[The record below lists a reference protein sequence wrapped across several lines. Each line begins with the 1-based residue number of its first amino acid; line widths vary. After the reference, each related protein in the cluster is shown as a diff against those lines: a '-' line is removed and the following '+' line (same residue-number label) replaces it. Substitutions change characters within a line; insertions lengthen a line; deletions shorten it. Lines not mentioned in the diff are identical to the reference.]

1 MVRRTASE
9 TVEPSKPRRPDAG
22 MARAGGRSDGSGSAF
37 GEGSVSART
46 TSGRLPIVLAVL
58 AAVLVAYLAVP
69 FIVGFGSLEPSDAA
83 AAVRDAVRAGA
94 VGVSL
99 ATATVSTAA
108 AVVFGVPLAYVLARA
123 DFPGRSL
130 VGAAVYLPLVIPP
143 LAGGLL
149 LLTVFGSRGP
159 VGGWFNV
166 RGIQLADAW
175 PGIVLAQVFV
185 AAPFL
190 IVAAQ
195 VAFRAVDP
203 ALERV
208 SYALGVPPLQT
219 FFRVSLP
226 LAWPGI
232 LAGLPL
238 VWLRALGEF
247 GATVMLAY
255 HPYSLPV
262 YLFVQ
267 FGAEGLRAALPIA
280 ALLAVIGL
288 AALAAVRAAGGI
300 GGGAR
305 T

>member
-1 MVRRTASE
+1 MGALPRGG
-9 TVEPSKPRRPDAG
+9 VESRCA
-22 MARAGGRSDGSGSAF
+22 
-37 GEGSVSART
+37 
-46 TSGRLPIVLAVL
+46 RLPRAVEAEVVRSASRRLPAVLAVL
-58 AAVLVAYLAVP
+58 GAVLVVYLAVP
-69 FIVGFGSLEPSDAA
+69 FVVGLAALDPFGTVEAA
-83 AAVRDAVRAGA
+83 RGAVGAGA

-99 ATATVSTAA
+99 TTATLSTAIA
-108 AVVFGVPLAYVLARA
+108 AVFGVPLAYILARA
-123 DFPGRSL
+123 DFRGKAL
-130 VGAAVYLPLVIPP
+130 VAAAVYLPLVVPP

-149 LLTVFGSRGP
+149 LLTVFGPHGV
-159 VGGWFNV
+159 VGGWFDARNI
-166 RGIQLADAW
+166 RIADAW

-195 VAFRAVDP
+195 VAFTGVDP

-208 SYALGVPPLQT
+208 SYALGVPPLPT
-219 FFRVSLP
+219 FFRVALP

-267 FGAEGLRAALPIA
+267 FGAEGVRTALPIA
-280 ALLAVIGL
+280 AILAVLGI
-288 AALAAVRAAGGI
+288 AALAAVRAIAGP
-300 GGGAR
+300 GGAGR
-305 T
+305 RW

>member
-1 MVRRTASE
+1 
-9 TVEPSKPRRPDAG
+9 
-22 MARAGGRSDGSGSAF
+22 MARPRASDIIDPPVRAEADSRLAGRSHSGAA
-37 GEGSVSART
+37 EAARA
-46 TSGRLPIVLAVL
+46 SRRLPAILATL
-58 AAVLVAYLAVP
+58 GAVLVLYLAVP
-69 FIVGFGSLEPSDAA
+69 FLVGFASLDRADTIAA
-83 AAVRDAVRAGA
+83 ARDAINAGA
-94 VGVSL
+94 VGVSV
-99 ATATVSTAA
+99 ATATASTAIA
-108 AVVFGVPLAYVLARA
+108 MVLGVPLAYVLARG
-123 DFPGRSL
+123 DFRGKAL
-130 VGAAVYLPLVIPP
+130 VAGAVYLPLVVPP

-149 LLTVFGSRGP
+149 LLTVFGPRG
-159 VGGWFNV
+159 VLGWWFDARN
-166 RGIQLADAW
+166 IQIADAW

-195 VAFRAVDP
+195 VAFAGVDP

-208 SYALGVPPLQT
+208 SYALGVSPLRT

-238 VWLRALGEF
+238 AWLRALGEF

-267 FGAEGLRAALPIA
+267 FGAQGLRAALPIA
-280 ALLAVIGL
+280 AILAVLGI
-288 AALAAVRAAGGI
+288 AALAVVRAAGGA
-300 GGGAR
+300 AR
-305 T
+305 R

>member
-1 MVRRTASE
+1 MARPTASD
-9 TVEPSKPRRPDAG
+9 TMDALFRADAHSRLAGRPDAG
-22 MARAGGRSDGSGSAF
+22 ASEAARASR
-37 GEGSVSART
+37 
-46 TSGRLPIVLAVL
+46 RLPAILAAL
-58 AAVLVAYLAVP
+58 GAVLVLYLAVP
-69 FIVGFGSLEPSDAA
+69 FLVGFASLGRADTIAA
-83 AAVRDAVRAGA
+83 ARDAINAGA
-94 VGVSL
+94 VGVSVV
-99 ATATVSTAA
+99 TATVSTAI
-108 AVVFGVPLAYVLARA
+108 AVVLGVPLAYVLARG
-123 DFPGRSL
+123 DFRGKAL
-130 VGAAVYLPLVIPP
+130 VAAAVYLPLVVPP

-149 LLTVFGSRGP
+149 LLTVFGPRGF
-159 VGGWFNV
+159 VGGWLDARN
-166 RGIQLADAW
+166 IQIADAW

-195 VAFRAVDP
+195 VAFAGVDP

-208 SYALGVPPLQT
+208 SYALGVPPLRT

-238 VWLRALGEF
+238 AWLRALGEF

-267 FGAEGLRAALPIA
+267 FGAQGLRAALPIA
-280 ALLAVIGL
+280 AIL
-288 AALAAVRAAGGI
+288 AALGIAALAVVRAAG
-300 GGGAR
+300 R
-305 T
+305 RW

>member
-1 MVRRTASE
+1 MVMARRTVSE
-9 TVEPSKPRRPDAG
+9 MTGPVPQPDAG
-22 MARAGGRSDGSGSAF
+22 SRGVGLSGAAPAATARAAP
-37 GEGSVSART
+37 
-46 TSGRLPIVLAVL
+46 GRLPAVLAVL
-58 AAVLVAYLAVP
+58 GAVLVLYLAVP
-69 FIVGFGSLEPSDAA
+69 FIVGLASLDRADTAA
-83 AAVRDAVRAGA
+83 AARDAVRAGA

-99 ATATVSTAA
+99 VTATTSTAIA
-108 AVVFGVPLAYVLARA
+108 AIFGVPLAYVLARGEFRGKA
-123 DFPGRSL
+123 L
-130 VGAAVYLPLVIPP
+130 AAAAVYLPLVVPP

-149 LLTVFGSRGP
+149 LLTVFGPHGFL
-159 VGGWFNV
+159 GGWFDARN
-166 RGIQLADAW
+166 IQIADAW

-195 VAFRAVDP
+195 VAFAGVDP

-208 SYALGVPPLQT
+208 SYALGVSPLRT

-267 FGAEGLRAALPIA
+267 FGAQGLRTALPIA
-280 ALLAVIGL
+280 AVLAVLGV
-288 AALAAVRAAGGI
+288 AALAAVRAAA
-300 GGGAR
+300 GAGR
-305 T
+305 GWS

>member
-1 MVRRTASE
+1 MARRTASE
-9 TVEPSKPRRPDAG
+9 TMGALPRGGVESRPA
-22 MARAGGRSDGSGSAF
+22 
-37 GEGSVSART
+37 
-46 TSGRLPIVLAVL
+46 RLPRAVEAEAVRSASRRLPAVLAVL
-58 AAVLVAYLAVP
+58 GAVLVVYLAVP
-69 FIVGFGSLEPSDAA
+69 FVVGLAALDPSGTAEAA
-83 AAVRDAVRAGA
+83 RGAVGAGA

-99 ATATVSTAA
+99 TTATLSTAIA
-108 AVVFGVPLAYVLARA
+108 AVFGVPLAYILARA
-123 DFPGRSL
+123 DFRGKAL
-130 VGAAVYLPLVIPP
+130 VAAAVYLPLVVPP

-149 LLTVFGSRGP
+149 LLTVFGPHGV
-159 VGGWFNV
+159 VGGWFDA
-166 RGIQLADAW
+166 RSIRIADAW

-195 VAFRAVDP
+195 VAFTGVDP

-208 SYALGVPPLQT
+208 SYALGVPPLPT
-219 FFRVSLP
+219 FFRVALP

-267 FGAEGLRAALPIA
+267 FGAEGLRTALPIA
-280 ALLAVIGL
+280 AILAVLGIT
-288 AALAAVRAAGGI
+288 ALAAVRAIAGP
-300 GGGAR
+300 GGAGR
-305 T
+305 RW

>member
-1 MVRRTASE
+1 MAARPAAVIGSPAAA
-9 TVEPSKPRRPDAG
+9 PHIPAGPAPRAP
-22 MARAGGRSDGSGSAF
+22 
-37 GEGSVSART
+37 
-46 TSGRLPIVLAVL
+46 GRLPAVL
-58 AAVLVAYLAVP
+58 GILGAVLIVYLAVP
-69 FIVGFGSLEPSDAA
+69 FAVGLASLDRAGSEAA
-83 AAVRDAVRAGA
+83 ARDAVAAGA
-94 VGVSL
+94 VSVSL
-99 ATATVSTAA
+99 GTATVSTAIA
-108 AVVFGVPLAYVLARA
+108 AAFGVPLAYVLARGS
-123 DFPGRSL
+123 FPGHAIVS
-130 VGAAVYLPLVIPP
+130 GAVYLPLVVPP

-149 LLTVFGSRGP
+149 LLTVFGPHGLIGGP
-159 VGGWFNV
+159 LDV
-166 RGIQLADAW
+166 RGVQIADAW

-190 IVAAQ
+190 IIAAQ
-195 VAFRAVDP
+195 VAFEGVDP

-208 SYALGVPPLQT
+208 SYALGVGPLRT

-280 ALLAVIGL
+280 AILAVLGVAGL
-288 AALAAVRAAGGI
+288 AAARLAGGMRRRP
-300 GGGAR
+300 A
-305 T
+305 

>member
-1 MVRRTASE
+1 MAMARRTATE
-9 TVEPSKPRRPDAG
+9 ITGPMQQAGTGRPRSAVAPRVA
-22 MARAGGRSDGSGSAF
+22 GRSGAGPSAP
-37 GEGSVSART
+37 SR
-46 TSGRLPIVLAVL
+46 RLPATLAVL
-58 AAVLVAYLAVP
+58 GAVLVLYLAVP
-69 FIVGFGSLEPSDAA
+69 FVVGLASLDRADTAA
-83 AAVRDAVRAGA
+83 AARDAIKAGA

-99 ATATVSTAA
+99 ATATASTAIA
-108 AVVFGVPLAYVLARA
+108 AVFGVPLAYVLARGE
-123 DFPGRSL
+123 FRGRGA
-130 VGAAVYLPLVIPP
+130 VAAAVYLPLVVPP

-149 LLTVFGSRGP
+149 LLTVFGPHGFL
-159 VGGWFNV
+159 GGWFDA
-166 RGIQLADAW
+166 RGIQIADAW

-195 VAFRAVDP
+195 VAFAGVDP

-208 SYALGVPPLQT
+208 SYALGVPPLAT

-267 FGAEGLRAALPIA
+267 FGAQGLRAALPIA
-280 ALLAVIGL
+280 AVLAVLGI
-288 AALAAVRAAGGI
+288 AALVAARAAAGLG
-300 GGGAR
+300 R
-305 T
+305 TTTRP

>member
-1 MVRRTASE
+1 MAMARRTASE
-9 TVEPSKPRRPDAG
+9 TIGALPRAHPG
-22 MARAGGRSDGSGSAF
+22 ARAGGLAGASDAAHAS
-37 GEGSVSART
+37 R
-46 TSGRLPIVLAVL
+46 RLPAVL
-58 AAVLVAYLAVP
+58 AALGAILVLYLAIP
-69 FIVGFGSLEPSDAA
+69 FLAGLAALDRAGTVAA
-83 AAVRDAVRAGA
+83 AREAINAGA
-94 VGVSL
+94 VSVSVV
-99 ATATVSTAA
+99 TATVSTAIA
-108 AVVFGVPLAYVLARA
+108 AVLGVPLAYVLARSEFRGKA
-123 DFPGRSL
+123 L
-130 VGAAVYLPLVIPP
+130 VTAAVYLPLVVPP

-149 LLTVFGSRGP
+149 LLTVFGPHGFFGAWLDAR
-159 VGGWFNV
+159 N
-166 RGIQLADAW
+166 IQIADAW

-190 IVAAQ
+190 IVAAH
-195 VAFRAVDP
+195 VAFAGVDP

-208 SYALGVPPLQT
+208 SYALGVPPLRT

-267 FGAEGLRAALPIA
+267 FGAQGLRAALPIA
-280 ALLAVIGL
+280 AILAVLGI
-288 AALAAVRAAGGI
+288 AALAAARAAGGA
-300 GGGAR
+300 GER
-305 T
+305 SRRW

>member
-1 MVRRTASE
+1 MARRTVSE
-9 TVEPSKPRRPDAG
+9 ITRPMPRADAG
-22 MARAGGRSDGSGSAF
+22 LGVGGLSGAAAAAAARS
-37 GEGSVSART
+37 
-46 TSGRLPIVLAVL
+46 TSGRLPAVL
-58 AAVLVAYLAVP
+58 AALGAVLVLYLAVP
-69 FIVGFGSLEPSDAA
+69 FVVGLASLDRADTVASA
-83 AAVRDAVRAGA
+83 RDAVKTGA
-94 VGVSL
+94 VGVSVV
-99 ATATVSTAA
+99 TATVSTAIA
-108 AVVFGVPLAYVLARA
+108 AVLGVPLAYVLARA
-123 DFPGRSL
+123 DFRGKAL
-130 VGAAVYLPLVIPP
+130 VAAAVYLPLVVPP

-149 LLTVFGSRGP
+149 LLTVFGPHGFL
-159 VGGWFNV
+159 GGWFDARN
-166 RGIQLADAW
+166 IQIADAW

-195 VAFRAVDP
+195 VAFAGVDP

-208 SYALGVPPLQT
+208 SYALGVPPLAT

-267 FGAEGLRAALPIA
+267 FGAQGLRAALPIA
-280 ALLAVIGL
+280 AVLAVLGI
-288 AALAAVRAAGGI
+288 AALAAVRAAAG
-300 GGGAR
+300 R
-305 T
+305 TRW

>member
-1 MVRRTASE
+1 MGLTG
-9 TVEPSKPRRPDAG
+9 AG
-22 MARAGGRSDGSGSAF
+22 SSA
-37 GEGSVSART
+37 SARVA
-46 TSGRLPIVLAVL
+46 SRRLPAILAALGAVL
-58 AAVLVAYLAVP
+58 ALYLAVP
-69 FIVGFGSLEPSDAA
+69 FVVGLASLDRADTAA
-83 AAVRDAVRAGA
+83 AARDAVRAGA
-94 VGVSL
+94 VGVSVVT
-99 ATATVSTAA
+99 ATASTAIA
-108 AVVFGVPLAYVLARA
+108 AVLGVPLAYVLARG
-123 DFPGRSL
+123 DFPGKAV
-130 VGAAVYLPLVIPP
+130 VGAAVYLPLVVPP

-149 LLTVFGSRGP
+149 LLTVFGPHGFLGAWLDAR
-159 VGGWFNV
+159 N
-166 RGIQLADAW
+166 IQVADAW

-195 VAFRAVDP
+195 VAFAGVDP

-208 SYALGVPPLQT
+208 SYALGVPPLRT
-219 FFRVSLP
+219 FFRVALP

-267 FGAEGLRAALPIA
+267 FGAQGLRAALPIA
-280 ALLAVIGL
+280 AVLAVLGI
-288 AALAAVRAAGGI
+288 AALVAVRAAAGLGRDA
-300 GGGAR
+300 GR
-305 T
+305 P

>member
-1 MVRRTASE
+1 MARRTASQV
-9 TVEPSKPRRPDAG
+9 TGPIAAHPPAALEPPGAAPA
-22 MARAGGRSDGSGSAF
+22 
-37 GEGSVSART
+37 SVRGPAQGASR
-46 TSGRLPIVLAVL
+46 RLPAVLAVL
-58 AAVLVAYLAVP
+58 GAILVAYLAVP
-69 FIVGFGSLEPSDAA
+69 FVVGLASLDRAGTE
-83 AAVRDAVRAGA
+83 AAVRDAIGAGA
-94 VGVSL
+94 VSVSL
-99 ATATVSTAA
+99 LTATVSTAIA
-108 AVVFGVPLAYVLARA
+108 LVFGVPLAYVLARG
-123 DFPGRSL
+123 DFPGRAIL
-130 VGAAVYLPLVIPP
+130 GGAVYLPLVVPP

-149 LLTVFGSRGP
+149 LLTLFGPNAVLGAWLGLRG
-159 VGGWFNV
+159 VQ
-166 RGIQLADAW
+166 IADAW

-190 IVAAQ
+190 IIVAQ
-195 VAFRAVDP
+195 VAFAAVDP

-208 SYALGVPPLQT
+208 SYALGVPPLRT

-280 ALLAVIGL
+280 AMLAVLGV
-288 AALAAVRAAGGI
+288 AALGAAHLAGAPGV
-300 GGGAR
+300 GR
-305 T
+305 RR

>member
-1 MVRRTASE
+1 MSNPRTVLFLALGVVTAWFVAAWYWRVRA
-9 TVEPSKPRRPDAG
+9 
-22 MARAGGRSDGSGSAF
+22 ARAAGRVVDDPPAGRFHSAVGF
-37 GEGSVSART
+37 VMCFFDTLGIGNFATT
-46 TSGRLPIVLAVL
+46 TSMFKLRHSVRDEWIPGTLN
-58 AAVLVAYLAVP
+58 VAYALPTVAQAFIYIKLVP
-69 FIVGFGSLEPSDAA
+69 VDFLTLVTMI
-83 AAVRDAVRAGA
+83 GA
-94 VGVSL
+94 SVLGAWLGLRGVQ
-99 ATATVSTAA
+99 
-108 AVVFGVPLAYVLARA
+108 
-123 DFPGRSL
+123 
-130 VGAAVYLPLVIPP
+130 I
-143 LAGGLL
+143 
-149 LLTVFGSRGP
+149 
-159 VGGWFNV
+159 
-166 RGIQLADAW
+166 ADAW

-190 IVAAQ
+190 IIVAQ
-195 VAFRAVDP
+195 VAFAAVDP

-208 SYALGVPPLQT
+208 SYALGVPPLRT

-280 ALLAVIGL
+280 AMLAVLGV
-288 AALAAVRAAGGI
+288 AALGAAHLAGAPGV
-300 GGGAR
+300 GR
-305 T
+305 RR

>member
-1 MVRRTASE
+1 MARRTASE
-9 TVEPSKPRRPDAG
+9 TLSALPRGDATSPP
-22 MARAGGRSDGSGSAF
+22 ARVPRAGEAEAVRTA
-37 GEGSVSART
+37 AR
-46 TSGRLPIVLAVL
+46 RLPAILAVL
-58 AAVLVAYLAVP
+58 GAVLVVYLAVP
-69 FIVGFGSLEPSDAA
+69 FVVGLAALDPAGTAA
-83 AAVRDAVRAGA
+83 AARGAMDAGA
-94 VGVSL
+94 VGVSV
-99 ATATVSTAA
+99 ATATLSTAIA
-108 AVVFGVPLAYVLARA
+108 AVFGVPLAYVLARV
-123 DFPGRSL
+123 DFRGKA
-130 VGAAVYLPLVIPP
+130 VVAAAVYLPLVVPP

-149 LLTVFGSRGP
+149 LLTVFGPHGV
-159 VGGWFNV
+159 VGGWFDARNI
-166 RGIQLADAW
+166 RIADAW

-195 VAFRAVDP
+195 VAFAGVDP

-208 SYALGVPPLQT
+208 SYALGVPPLPT
-219 FFRVSLP
+219 FFRVALP

-280 ALLAVIGL
+280 AILAVLGI
-288 AALAAVRAAGGI
+288 AALWAVRAAAG
-300 GGGAR
+300 GGGAAR
-305 T
+305 RW

>member
-1 MVRRTASE
+1 
-9 TVEPSKPRRPDAG
+9 
-22 MARAGGRSDGSGSAF
+22 
-37 GEGSVSART
+37 
-46 TSGRLPIVLAVL
+46 
-58 AAVLVAYLAVP
+58 
-69 FIVGFGSLEPSDAA
+69 
-83 AAVRDAVRAGA
+83 
-94 VGVSL
+94 
-99 ATATVSTAA
+99 
-108 AVVFGVPLAYVLARA
+108 VPLAYVLARGS
-123 DFPGRSL
+123 FPGHAIVS
-130 VGAAVYLPLVIPP
+130 GAVYLPLVVPP

-149 LLTVFGSRGP
+149 LLTVFGPHGLIGGP
-159 VGGWFNV
+159 LDV
-166 RGIQLADAW
+166 RGVQIADAW

-190 IVAAQ
+190 IIAAQ
-195 VAFRAVDP
+195 VAFEGVDP

-208 SYALGVPPLQT
+208 SYALGVGPLRT

-280 ALLAVIGL
+280 AILAVLGVAGL
-288 AALAAVRAAGGI
+288 AAARLAGGMRRRP
-300 GGGAR
+300 A
-305 T
+305 

>member
-1 MVRRTASE
+1 
-9 TVEPSKPRRPDAG
+9 
-22 MARAGGRSDGSGSAF
+22 
-37 GEGSVSART
+37 
-46 TSGRLPIVLAVL
+46 VL
-58 AAVLVAYLAVP
+58 AAVLVLYLAVP
-69 FIVGFGSLEPSDAA
+69 FIVGFGSLDPAGAE
-83 AAVRDAVRAGA
+83 AAVADAIRAGA
-94 VGVSL
+94 VGVSV
-99 ATATVSTAA
+99 ATATASTAA
-108 AVVFGVPLAYVLARA
+108 ALVFGVPLAYVLARG

-130 VGAAVYLPLVIPP
+130 VGAAVYLPLVVPP

-149 LLTVFGSRGP
+149 LLTVFGPHGP
-159 VGGWFNV
+159 AGAWLDARN
-166 RGIQLADAW
+166 IQVADAW
-175 PGIVLAQVFV
+175 PGIVLAQTFV

-195 VAFRAVDP
+195 VAFRGVDP

-219 FFRVSLP
+219 FLRVSLP

-267 FGAEGLRAALPIA
+267 FGAEGLRAALPVA
-280 ALLAVIGL
+280 ALLAALGVL
-288 AALAAVRAAGGI
+288 ALAAVRAAGGI
-300 GGGAR
+300 GGR
-305 T
+305 SRS

>member
-1 MVRRTASE
+1 M
-9 TVEPSKPRRPDAG
+9 PRGDAG
-22 MARAGGRSDGSGSAF
+22 WGVGGLSGDAAAAAARSA
-37 GEGSVSART
+37 
-46 TSGRLPIVLAVL
+46 SGRLPAVL
-58 AAVLVAYLAVP
+58 AALGAVLVLYLAVP
-69 FIVGFGSLEPSDAA
+69 FVVGLASLDRADTVASA
-83 AAVRDAVRAGA
+83 RDAVRAGA
-94 VGVSL
+94 VGVSVV
-99 ATATVSTAA
+99 TATVSTAIA
-108 AVVFGVPLAYVLARA
+108 AVLGVPLAYILARG
-123 DFPGRSL
+123 DFRGKAL
-130 VGAAVYLPLVIPP
+130 VAAAVYLPLVVPP

-149 LLTVFGSRGP
+149 LLTVFGPHGFL
-159 VGGWFNV
+159 GGWFDARN
-166 RGIQLADAW
+166 IQIADAW

-195 VAFRAVDP
+195 VAFAGVDP

-208 SYALGVPPLQT
+208 SYALGVPPLAT

-267 FGAEGLRAALPIA
+267 FGAQGLRAALPIA
-280 ALLAVIGL
+280 AVLAVLGI
-288 AALAAVRAAGGI
+288 AALAAVRAAAG
-300 GGGAR
+300 R
-305 T
+305 TRW

>member
-1 MVRRTASE
+1 MARRTASE
-9 TVEPSKPRRPDAG
+9 TLGTLPRGGAESRP
-22 MARAGGRSDGSGSAF
+22 ARIPRS
-37 GEGSVSART
+37 GEAESVRT
-46 TSGRLPIVLAVL
+46 ASRRLPAILAVL
-58 AAVLVAYLAVP
+58 GTILVVYLAVP
-69 FIVGFGSLEPSDAA
+69 FVVGLAALDPAGTAA
-83 AAVRDAVRAGA
+83 ATRRAVAAGA
-94 VGVSL
+94 VGVSV
-99 ATATVSTAA
+99 ATATVSTAIA
-108 AVVFGVPLAYVLARA
+108 AVFGVPLAYVLARA
-123 DFPGRSL
+123 DFRGKAL
-130 VGAAVYLPLVIPP
+130 VAAAVYLPLVVPP

-149 LLTVFGSRGP
+149 LLTVFGPHGLI
-159 VGGWFNV
+159 GGWFDTRNI
-166 RGIQLADAW
+166 RIADAW

-195 VAFRAVDP
+195 VAFAGVDP

-208 SYALGVPPLQT
+208 SYALGVPPLPT
-219 FFRVSLP
+219 FFRVALP

-280 ALLAVIGL
+280 AILAVLGI
-288 AALAAVRAAGGI
+288 AALVAVRAAAGA
-300 GGGAR
+300 GGAIR
-305 T
+305 RW